1 MKLNIK
7 NHRIII
13 SIIVII
19 IAVIII
25 SSSLYLY
32 QNKTE
37 RYNDVHSYTMK
48 YSHNLNVPEN
58 NISIS
63 SYSTHGNKI
72 NYLNTTMDN
81 ITICACPGLTI
92 GFTLNIKENYNKNVK
107 IYYSSK
113 YYNIPFKCNEYKYNF
128 IKEPI
133 MKNNKGYYNFTLK
146 VSSGNLYNVFKID
159 TYDSS
164 ALYGSVGTSYSTADR
179 NTSLDSTL
187 YIKDLNN
194 GTIYK
199 TPIVK
204 GQYLFFAKPNT
215 NYELMYLK
223 NNQLIP
229 FESKNSSGPYN
240 LTNIESPNA
249 GNSSHIDMFYR

>member
-1 MKLNIK
+1 
-7 NHRIII
+7 
-13 SIIVII
+13 
-19 IAVIII
+19 
-25 SSSLYLY
+25 
-32 QNKTE
+32 
-37 RYNDVHSYTMK
+37 
-48 YSHNLNVPEN
+48 
-58 NISIS
+58 
-63 SYSTHGNKI
+63 
-72 NYLNTTMDN
+72 
-81 ITICACPGLTI
+81 
-92 GFTLNIKENYNKNVK
+92 
-107 IYYSSK
+107 
-113 YYNIPFKCNEYKYNF
+113 
-128 IKEPI
+128 